1 MAPPLGTLGQSPS
14 GGAALYFEVRIDGR
28 PVDPLQWLQQRE
40 ELSMKIRGRVLVL
53 AVSMAVIAF
62 AVVGGF
68 MSKAIARED
77 SYQYLRIFE
86 DVVSLI
92 LNNYVE
98 DVNVDKVMHGAMH
111 GLADGLD
118 PDSAYLDAAQ
128 VKVFEKGDLGG
139 TAQTGLELT
148 RQYYLRVIAAR
159 DGSPAAKAGLMPGDY
174 IRAID
179 GQSTRDT
186 TSMKASGC
194 CAASPAPRCTSRCCA
209 ATPPNRTRSTWCAKS
224 CRPSPVKSR
233 IAAPGVGYLRIAEFG
248 KGTADQIKS
257 EVVVAREGRREEPD
271 HRRARHGVRRRGRGP
286 RGGAAVRQERR
297 ARLSPG
303 SRPGEGSGV
312 GGRRRWRDHDH
323 HASCSPTT
331 ARRAA
336 PKCLRRRSSGNKRA
350 TLIGERTLGRA
361 ARQKLV
367 RLPDGS
373 ALMLTHLLY
382 LTPASV
388 AIHEKGLMPDVAVEQ
403 PDVDFGQPPPA
414 KDATLDKAIEQLTLK
429 AAA

>member
-1 MAPPLGTLGQSPS
+1 
-14 GGAALYFEVRIDGR
+14 
-28 PVDPLQWLQQRE
+28 
-40 ELSMKIRGRVLVL
+40 MKIRGRVLVL
-53 AVSMAVIAF
+53 AVSMAVVAF

-68 MSKAIARED
+68 MSNAIARQD
-77 SYQYLRIFE
+77 SYQYLRTFE

-128 VKVFEKGDLGG
+128 VKVLEKGDLGG
-139 TAQTGLELT
+139 SGQTGVELT

-179 GQSTRDT
+179 GQSTRD
-186 TSMKASGC
+186 ASVYEGQRLLRGKPGSKVHLTLLRGN
-194 CAASPAPRCTSRCCA
+194 AAEPHELDLVREDLPALA
-209 ATPPNRTRSTWCAKS
+209 
-224 CRPSPVKSR
+224 VKSR

-248 KGTADQIKS
+248 KGTVDQIKS
-257 EVVVAREGRREEPD
+257 EVSSLAKSGAKSLIIDVRGTAFGDVESGLAAARLFVKSGTLAYRQD
-271 HRRARHGVRRRGRGP
+271 RGRDKEAIAAAAGD
-286 RGGAAVRQERR
+286 GAI
-297 ARLSPG
+297 
-303 SRPGEGSGV
+303 
-312 GGRRRWRDHDH
+312 
-323 HASCSPTT
+323 TT
-331 ARRAA
+331 NAIVLTDNGTSNGAEVFAA
-336 PKCLRRRSSGNKRA
+336 ALSGNKRA

-373 ALMLTHLLY
+373 GLMLTHLLY
-382 LTPASV
+382 LTPGSV
-388 AIHEKGLMPDVAVEQ
+388 AIHEKGLTPDVAVEQ
-403 PDVDFGQPPPA
+403 PDVDFGQPAPA
-414 KDATLDKAIEQLTLK
+414 KDATLDKAIESLTQK

>member
-1 MAPPLGTLGQSPS
+1 
-14 GGAALYFEVRIDGR
+14 
-28 PVDPLQWLQQRE
+28 
-40 ELSMKIRGRVLVL
+40 VLV
-53 AVSMAVIAF
+53 VSMAVVAF

-68 MSKAIARED
+68 MSNAIARQD
-77 SYQYLRIFE
+77 SYQYLRTFE

-98 DVNVDKVMHGAMH
+98 DVNIDKVMHGAMH

-118 PDSAYLDAAQ
+118 PDSAFLDAAQ
-128 VKVFEKGDLGG
+128 LKVFEKGDLGG
-139 TAQTGLELT
+139 AGQTGIELT

-186 TSMKASGC
+186 SVYEGQRLLRGKPGSKVHLTLLRGN
-194 CAASPAPRCTSRCCA
+194 AAEPHELDLVREELPAIA
-209 ATPPNRTRSTWCAKS
+209 
-224 CRPSPVKSR
+224 VKSR
-233 IAAPGVGYLRIAEFG
+233 IAAPAVGYLRIAEFG
-248 KGTADQIKS
+248 KGTVDQIKS
-257 EVVVAREGRREEPD
+257 EVSSLTKAGARNLIIDVRGTAFGDVEAGLAA
-271 HRRARHGVRRRGRGP
+271 ARLFVKSGTLAYRQDRGRDKEAIAA
-286 RGGAAVRQERR
+286 GAGDGTITTNAVVLTDNGTSNGAE
-297 ARLSPG
+297 
-303 SRPGEGSGV
+303 V
-312 GGRRRWRDHDH
+312 F
-323 HASCSPTT
+323 
-331 ARRAA
+331 AA
-336 PKCLRRRSSGNKRA
+336 ALSGNKRA

-388 AIHEKGLMPDVAVEQ
+388 AIHEKGLTPDVAVEQ
-403 PDVDFGQPPPA
+403 PNVDFGQPAPA
-414 KDATLDKAIEQLTLK
+414 KDETLDKAIEQLTVK